1 MVVEVAM
8 EVAMEVVVAQMM
20 TVVVVVVA
28 VFTNK
33 LQRMHNATLMK
44 EQPVLLQV
52 VLGVNPELSWRGDVR
67 AALEQ

>member
-1 MVVEVAM
+1 MVV

-33 LQRMHNATLMK
+33 LQRMHNATRMK

-52 VLGVNPELSWRGDVR
+52 VLGVNPELS
-67 AALEQ
+67 